1 MAGETIFF
9 TPVGA
14 PAGALDARKNIY
26 GTAGVRSSDAHAW
39 LHRKMAY
46 ATANARI
53 TATGESAALNL
64 STGGGIQGQ
73 GLYEPGGGDAGR
85 FNPKPHI
92 NAVKISSMG
101 DFGSILKCELTF
113 TVYNK
118 SDLNEMRPF
127 FTPGAELNTT
137 YGWNRAGSAA
147 GSPGNYEGV
156 VTNFSFQVNSVGGF
170 DCSCTAIGK
179 GMNILSVSAN
189 PSSDA
194 EGKEVADALGN
205 KVLGNNALATIKV
218 LIENKAGSGEK
229 QVDGD
234 GIGCVKFPDSWG
246 SAENSG
252 ENGAGDASTASP
264 HYYVSLEGFVKI
276 ALRKIHQAAPKLK
289 DINIK
294 CDGTVTKGNV
304 PTGGSDMLVSG
315 NPKEILLPHPYATYG
330 PTHDLG
336 FTTHSNVF
344 KKGDLSK
351 IMISYEYLTEL
362 VNGLAADKGNNAK
375 SADISI
381 SKLFNKLF
389 DCINQNTGTRFKL
402 TLSQNPENPK
412 EFLIVDANYVD
423 TTIQPYVITAVTRDS
438 ICRSISLVSK
448 LPSEIATAA
457 YVGAT
462 SPATPQGAAIASINK
477 QPEEKPAGADKDVS
491 FTEAKKRIDATGP
504 APKEDPEAAG
514 PSKSNVNLLR
524 EAIKRMYTSGEGPNG
539 EDPTKTAYP
548 LPFDFSCVL
557 DGISGFV
564 FGNAITCNYLPT
576 AYTSTENAKICFTVT
591 NVEQNIT
598 ANDWTTTLNTV
609 CRVQPTY

>member
-9 TPVGA
+9 TPVTT
-14 PAGALDARKNIY
+14 PAGALDARKSIY
-26 GTAGVRSSDAHAW
+26 SAAVRNSDAHAW

-46 ATANARI
+46 AQASAVI
-53 TATGESAALNL
+53 TSTGQSAALNL
-64 STGGGIQGQ
+64 STGGGIQGG
-73 GLYEPGGGDAGR
+73 GLYEPGGTDAGR

-92 NAVKISSMG
+92 NTVKISSIG

-118 SDLNEMRPF
+118 SDLNEVRPF
-127 FTPGAELNTT
+127 FTIGAELTVG
-137 YGWNRAGSAA
+137 YGWNAAGSAA
-147 GSPGNYEGV
+147 GPAGTYEGAIS
-156 VTNFSFQVNSVGGF
+156 NFNFQVNSVGGF
-170 DCSCTAIGK
+170 DCSCSAIGM
-179 GMNILSVSAN
+179 GMNILGATAN
-189 PSSDA
+189 PDSDA
-194 EGKEVADALGN
+194 QGKEVTDALGN
-205 KVLGNNALATIKV
+205 KVLGTNALATLKV
-218 LIENKAGSGEK
+218 LIENKAGAGETE
-229 QVDGD
+229 VDSD

-246 SAENSG
+246 SAENSS
-252 ENGAGDASTASP
+252 ENSSGDASTASP

-304 PTGGSDMLVSG
+304 PTGDSGMLVSG

-330 PTHDLG
+330 PTHNLG
-336 FTTHSNVF
+336 FTTYSNEF
-344 KKGDLSK
+344 RQGDLSK

-389 DCINQNTGTRFKL
+389 DCINLNSGTRFKL

-412 EFLIVDANYVD
+412 EFLIVDSNYVD

-448 LPSEIATAA
+448 IPSEIATAA
-457 YVGAT
+457 YVSAT
-462 SPATPQGAAIASINK
+462 STATPQGAAIARLNGTSG
-477 QPEEKPAGADKDVS
+477 EKAEGEDKDLN
-491 FTEAKKRIDATGP
+491 FTQAKTRLDSTGP

-514 PSKSNVNLLR
+514 PSKSNVNALR

-539 EDPTKTAYP
+539 EDITKTAYP
-548 LPFDFSCVL
+548 IPFDFSCVL
-557 DGISGFV
+557 DGVSGFV

-576 AYTSTENAKICFTVT
+576 AYSTSENASICFTVT
-591 NVEQNIT
+591 TVEQNIS

-609 CRVQPTY
+609 CRVQPSY